1 MCENKGGRTAL
12 ATITVL
18 SLLDTIQ
25 FASASSPTD
34 ACALLSEVQLTTA
47 LAAQVDPGK
56 HIIGAGDC
64 RWTERGKPAG
74 ADVALLQVNL
84 TKPQSFEI
92 GKTPISGWNKP
103 SIAGIGDDA
112 YFADNGRVTFPVS
125 PSLSI
130 KKGSIF
136 VTIIAKVPKAT
147 LDQTKDVE
155 KKVASAILEK
165 L

>member
-1 MCENKGGRTAL
+1 MCENKCVRTVL
-12 ATITVL
+12 ATITIL
-18 SLLDTIQ
+18 GLLNTMQ

-34 ACALLSEVQLTTA
+34 ACALLSEAQVATA
-47 LAAQVDPGK
+47 LGAQVDPGK

-64 RWTERGKPAG
+64 RWTERGKPTG

-84 TKPQSFEI
+84 ARPQSYEI

-103 SIAGIGDDA
+103 SIAGIGDNA

-130 KKGSIF
+130 KKGSVI
-136 VTIIAKVPKAT
+136 VVIIAKVPKSSIE
-147 LDQTKDVE
+147 QTKAVE
-155 KKVASAILEK
+155 KTVAIAILEK